1 MFESIV
7 GVYLL
12 QRTHLLVFK
21 NFFLCQGGLRKDKK
35 TIFDVNTGRIYMY
48 RCVKKH

>member
-12 QRTHLLVFK
+12 QRTQLLAFK
-21 NFFLCQGGLRKDKK
+21 NFFLCQDDLQKDKK
-35 TIFDVNTGRIYMY
+35 KPIFDPNTLKQRQDIYM
-48 RCVKKH
+48 

>member
-21 NFFLCQGGLRKDKK
+21 NFFLCQDDLRKDKK
-35 TIFDVNTGRIYMY
+35 TIFDVNMSKHRQDIYV
-48 RCVKKH
+48 CV